1 MKGVAT
7 VLTQAWN
14 YWQSDSR
21 AESVIAVAMAGLT
34 GIVLFAP
41 RLKTVLSRII

>member
-1 MKGVAT
+1 MKGVVT
-7 VLTQAWN
+7 LLTQAWN

-21 AESVIAVAMAGLT
+21 AESVIAVAMAALT

-41 RLKTVLSRII
+41 RLKSVLGRVI

>member
-1 MKGVAT
+1 MKGIAT
-7 VLTQAWN
+7 LLTQAWN

-34 GIVLFAP
+34 GIALFEA
-41 RLKTVLSRII
+41 RIRSILGRVI